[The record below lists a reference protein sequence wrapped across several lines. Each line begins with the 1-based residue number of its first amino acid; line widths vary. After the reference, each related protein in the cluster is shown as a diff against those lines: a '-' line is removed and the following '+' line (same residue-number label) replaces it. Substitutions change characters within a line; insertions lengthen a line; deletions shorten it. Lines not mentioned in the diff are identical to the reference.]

1 MFEGNPRV
9 CGSQLTARI
18 DASPRKAPVNR
29 LPLLSLKNRSFI
41 ALVCVVI
48 AVLGVVSMSI
58 LRQELI
64 PSVSLPAV
72 AVVATNPGAS
82 SEQMADAV
90 ADPIERQ
97 MRTLDNVEG
106 TSSSSRSNFTMI
118 NVELEYGSDIYRAA
132 SQADALIS
140 RVESQLPEGTTTQV
154 MTGGSG
160 DLPAMIVSVASDLD
174 TPELARRLNLT
185 ALPDIGSVTGVAT
198 VQLVG
203 AADEIV
209 QLTLDDAAMAQASV
223 TQADIRS
230 ALDDAG
236 LLLPGGSVTD
246 GSVEL
251 DVTVGNAFD
260 TVDELAEMIIVPAAA
275 DAAPVALGDVA
286 AVERTTAES
295 ESVSRTDG
303 RESITMLITPATNAN
318 FVELSEGVNAILDDT
333 AESIGSSTEFTIVFD
348 QAPFIEESISGLA
361 TEGAWGLAFAVVVIF
376 LFLWALRPTLITA
389 ISIPLS
395 LLFAFIGMLATNTTI
410 NIMALAGLTLAIGR
424 MVDDSIVVIENIVRH
439 LGFSTK
445 SRFATI
451 VDAVTEVASAVVSAT
466 VVAVLV
472 FLPIT
477 LVPGLAGELFRPFAL
492 TTVLAL
498 TGSLLVSLTIVPVLA
513 YWFMRG
519 KADKAE
525 KAGTVDTATEV
536 ADDEEAF
543 AGSTGWLARL
553 YRPGLAW
560 ALSHRV
566 VTVVLAAAI
575 LGGSIAMFPLLKIN
589 LLGESGMNSVQ
600 AAQTLPAGT
609 VLEES
614 VAEAEKTE
622 EVLRDVDGVESIQ
635 TTVGGSSFGFGG
647 GGARNEIS
655 YTLTTDVEA
664 DQQALTRDIADALAA
679 HQADDSTSGEL
690 EVLDAGSLLGS
701 DSVDV
706 SVTALDDESRTAANE
721 QIVEALSGLEGV
733 SSVSSDF
740 ESTAPSLEVTVRG
753 ADAAALGISASEAVG
768 LIAANTAD
776 FAIGSVSIDGA
787 DLDVYIE
794 TGRSVD
800 TVEDVENL
808 DLGGFPLSAIADV
821 ERVNIVPAISTVN
834 AVQTITVSATP
845 ASSDDVGSVGDE
857 VTAAVEALDLPEGV
871 TWEIGGVTADVDEAF
886 RQLGLAMIAAILLI
900 YVVLVWLFKS
910 LIQPLILLMSIPFAA
925 TGTILAL
932 WLTST
937 PLGLPSLVGVLML
950 IGIVVTNAIVLI
962 DLVNQYRRHGMRL
975 DDALLRGGQNRVRP
989 IIMTA
994 AATIMAML
1002 PPALGL
1008 SSQSSFVSGPMAVA
1022 VIGGLIASTLIT
1034 LIIVPVLYSM
1044 IEGLKER
1051 HGRTP
1056 QPVDDVT
1063 GQVAPRRA
1071 EVVV

>member
-1 MFEGNPRV
+1 MNRV
-9 CGSQLTARI
+9 QRGSFVVFPER
-18 DASPRKAPVNR
+18 PVVYR

-48 AVLGVVSMSI
+48 AVLGVVSMTI

-72 AVVATNPGAS
+72 SVVATNPGAS
-82 SEQMADAV
+82 SEQMADTV
-90 ADPIERQ
+90 ADPLERQ
-97 MRTLDNVEG
+97 MRTLENIEG
-106 TSSSSRSNFTMI
+106 TSSTSRSNFTMV

-174 TPELARRLNLT
+174 TPELARRLDLT
-185 ALPDIGSVTGVAT
+185 ALSDIGSSAGVAT
-198 VQLVG
+198 VQLIGSSDDIVRLSL
-203 AADEIV
+203 DEK
-209 QLTLDDAAMAQASV
+209 AMAEAAV
-223 TQADIRS
+223 TQGDIRS
-230 ALDDAG
+230 ALSDAG
-236 LLLPGGSVTD
+236 MVLPGGGVTD
-246 GSVEL
+246 GAVEL

-260 TVDELAEMIIVPAAA
+260 TVDEVAEMIVVPAAA
-275 DAAPVALGDVA
+275 DAAPVVLNEVA
-286 AVERTTAES
+286 TVERAAADA

-318 FVELSEGVNAILDDT
+318 FVELSEGVSAILDNT
-333 AESIGSSTEFTIVFD
+333 AESIGSNTEFTVVFD

-361 TEGAWGLAFAVVVIF
+361 TEGAWGLGFAVIVIF

-395 LLFAFIGMLATNTTI
+395 LMFAFIGMLATNTTI

-451 VDAVTEVASAVVSAT
+451 VDAVTEVASAVVSST
-466 VVAVLV
+466 VVALLV

-519 KADKAE
+519 RADKAE
-525 KAGTVDTATEV
+525 DGGEEGS
-536 ADDEEAF
+536 DDEMF
-543 AGSTGWLARL
+543 AGSKGWLARL

-566 VTVVLAAAI
+566 VTVVLAVAI
-575 LGGSIAMFPLLKIN
+575 LGGSLALFPLLKIN
-589 LLGESGMNSVQ
+589 LLGESGMNSIR
-600 AAQTLPAGT
+600 ASQTLPTGT

-622 EVLRDVDGVESIQ
+622 QVLEDVDGVESIQ
-635 TTVGGSSFGFGG
+635 TTVGGSSFSFGG
-647 GGARNEIS
+647 GGSQNEVTYTITTAVDADQSALAEEIS
-655 YTLTTDVEA
+655 EALTTH
-664 DQQALTRDIADALAA
+664 Q
-679 HQADDSTSGEL
+679 QADDTSGEL
-690 EVLDAGSLLGS
+690 EVVDSGSLLGS
-701 DSVDV
+701 DTVDV
-706 SVTALDDESRTAANE
+706 TVTALDDETRRAAND
-721 QIVEALSGLEGV
+721 QIAQTLSALDGV
-733 SSVSSDF
+733 SKVSSDF
-740 ESTAPSLEVTVRG
+740 ETTAPSLEITVRG
-753 ADAAALGISASEAVG
+753 EDAAALGISVSDAVG

-776 FAIGSVSIDGA
+776 FAVGSVTIDGA
-787 DLDVYIE
+787 DLDVYME
-794 TGRSVD
+794 TGRSVE
-800 TVEDVENL
+800 TVEDVEGL
-808 DLGGFPLSAIADV
+808 DLGGFALSAIADV
-821 ERVNIVPAISTVN
+821 ERVNIVPAVSTVN
-834 AVQTITVSATP
+834 AVRTITVSATP

-857 VTAAVEALDLPEGV
+857 VRVAMEELDLPEGV

-886 RQLGLAMIAAILLI
+886 RQLALAMAAAILLI
-900 YVVLVWLFKS
+900 YVVLVWLFTS

-932 WLTST
+932 WITGT
-937 PLGLPSLVGVLML
+937 ALGLPSLVGVLML

-962 DLVNQYRRHGMRL
+962 DLVNQYRRHGMGL
-975 DDALLRGGQNRVRP
+975 DEALLNGGQNRVRP

-1008 SSQSSFVSGPMAVA
+1008 SSQSSFVSGPMAIS

-1034 LIIVPVLYSM
+1034 LIIVPVLYRM
-1044 IEGLKER
+1044 IEGVKER

-1056 QPVDDVT
+1056 QPVATEPD
-1063 GQVAPRRA
+1063 QPAPRRA
-1071 EVVV
+1071 EADVVTP